1 MGVRNG
7 TGGDGRM
14 GMDGW
19 MDGLWGSDGMIAS
32 GGKGGDGWRSKGRFS
47 VQPRPGGSR

>member
-1 MGVRNG
+1 
-7 TGGDGRM
+7 M

-32 GGKGGDGWRSKGRFS
+32 GGEGGGWVEEQGQIFRAAQAWRE
-47 VQPRPGGSR
+47 